1 MSCKVGQNC
10 HKIGLFA
17 LRHEHN
23 LCKEKSCIEKCLPR
37 LERCRGSLKGE
48 AAAIQAEQRKRRLGE
63 TAGTT
68 LLLHRR
74 LHDAAVFVQLVV
86 FLNDKQAVYFYSL
99 VQAFENSTAGIPPK
113 NKFSLCDCRT
123 TFVFFEDILFLSF
136 FLFFPTI
143 FSFCL
148 LKTELKKRSI
158 QGPLWAGLPPA

>member
-113 NKFSLCDCRT
+113 TSSLFVIAELRLCSSRT
-123 TFVFFEDILFLSF
+123 SFFFLSF
-136 FLFFPTI
+136 FFFPLYLV
-143 FSFCL
+143 FVY
-148 LKTELKKRSI
+148 
-158 QGPLWAGLPPA
+158 